1 MKVGDDTAASLGVS
15 YTAQLNDLKEEC
27 FAIINNLALA
37 ANLARYSALPETR
50 QEWLSLFGNILLRY
64 ICILIDELHQ

>member
-1 MKVGDDTAASLGVS
+1 MTQ
-15 YTAQLNDLKEEC
+15 QLHWDSRIPHNYNDLKEEC
-27 FAIINNLALA
+27 FAIINNFALA